1 MYLPKALL
9 TVIVCITTCC
19 INAQPG
25 KPAKADT
32 AKTAQVIVTVINSKN
47 EPRKGEQVLFQS
59 QKTNKTVS
67 ARTDAKGKASVTLPA
82 GDDYLVTL
90 KALSDTSQ
98 YGALKVPALGPGE
111 FFTNALTVDITYDP
125 ARTYTLNGL
134 QFDVGKATIRPSS
147 LKQLQEL
154 LEYLQW
160 KTDER
165 IEIAGHTDNAGND
178 AANVTLSQQRAD
190 AVKKWLVE
198 KGIAAS
204 RVNAKGYGSSQPVAD
219 NSTEA
224 GRQQNRRTE
233 VRILQE

>member
-9 TVIVCITTCC
+9 TIIAASIACC

-32 AKTAQVIVTVINSKN
+32 TKTAQVIVTVVTSKN

-59 QKTNKTVS
+59 QKTKKTIA
-67 ARTDAKGKASVTLPA
+67 ARTDAKGKANLTLPA

-90 KALSDTSQ
+90 KALTDTSQ
-98 YGALKVPALGPGE
+98 YGTLQVQQLGPGE
-111 FFTNALTVDITYDP
+111 FFKDALTVDITYDP

-147 LKQLQEL
+147 FKQLQEL
-154 LEYLQW
+154 LEYMQW
-160 KTDER
+160 KTDDN
-165 IEIAGHTDNAGND
+165 IEIAGHTDNVGND
-178 AANVTLSQQRAD
+178 ADNLNLSQQRAD
-190 AVKKWLVE
+190 AVKKWLVA
-198 KGIAAS
+198 KGIATA
-204 RVNAKGYGSSQPVAD
+204 RITAKGYGATQPVAD
-219 NSTEA
+219 NTTEA

-233 VRILQE
+233 VRIL